1 VSRRIHVCG
10 VCGYPHTHGEEDTI
24 LSTLT
29 PTLSTH
35 ALSKTKMRGV

>member
-1 VSRRIHVCG
+1 MCVVCVGIHTDSN
-10 VCGYPHTHGEEDTI
+10 THGEEDTI